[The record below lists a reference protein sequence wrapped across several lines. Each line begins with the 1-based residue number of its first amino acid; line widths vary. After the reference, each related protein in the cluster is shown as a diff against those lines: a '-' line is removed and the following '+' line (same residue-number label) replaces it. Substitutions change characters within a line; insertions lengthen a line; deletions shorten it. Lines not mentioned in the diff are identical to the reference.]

1 MRIDLHTHS
10 NRSDGTD
17 TPGELVERARQA
29 ALDVVALTDHDVA
42 DGWDEAQV
50 AADRAGIRLL
60 RGMEISTQHEH
71 WGIHLLAY
79 DLRPEHPPLAAELR
93 KVLDART
100 RRIPLILQR
109 LAAHGIQLTEAEVA
123 VAQGDAR
130 VAGRPH
136 IADAMVAAGYVRD
149 RRQAFDEW
157 LGEGRPGRVTK
168 YNIPIFEAI
177 ALVAAAGGR
186 SVVAHPWGRGSR
198 RAMTPAF
205 FAELADAGL
214 DGIEVDHN
222 DHLPDQR
229 AQLRTIAHDLGLV
242 ATGSSDYHGAGK
254 TEDFRLGANLTE
266 PEEFEKLLG

>member
-50 AADRAGIRLL
+50 AADRAGI
-60 RGMEISTQHEH
+60 
-71 WGIHLLAY
+71 
-79 DLRPEHPPLAAELR
+79 
-93 KVLDART
+93 
-100 RRIPLILQR
+100 QR

-136 IADAMVAAGYVRD
+136 IADAMVAAGYVHD

-266 PEEFEKLLG
+266 PEELEKLLG